1 MKPDRWEQVKALLD
15 AVLECPPEARAAYLA
30 EHVRDDPALQKEVAQ
45 LAAAFEAAGTFL
57 EAPAPVVAA
66 SLVTEATAAFTAGE
80 RLGVY
85 RLVRPLAQ
93 GGMGTV
99 YLAERDDGQFEQQVA
114 VKLIRQGLDTADV
127 QRRFRAERQILAR
140 LAHPRIARLIDGG
153 VTEAGRPYLVME
165 YVQGVPFDVPYCDG
179 RRLGVTAR
187 LRLFL
192 DVCEAVQYAHQN
204 LVVHRDLKPSNILVI
219 PATATT
225 EARDQVKLLDFGI
238 AKLLTDDPDDGQ
250 ARTRTGLRVMTPEY
264 AAPEQVRGEAVTT
277 ATDVYALGV
286 LLYRLLTGQAPY
298 RLEGLSTQEMER
310 TILEAEPPRPSV
322 ALTQALTLPEAAA
335 RARDTS
341 LAALRRT
348 LSGDLDTIV
357 MMALRKEPA
366 RRYPSVE
373 AFAEDL
379 RRFLDGRPVRAR
391 KDTLWYRAAK
401 FSRRHRVGV
410 VGSLLFVAFLVA
422 YAITTSVQARQ
433 IVRERDK
440 AEQVSRYLV
449 RLFKVADPYATTP
462 DALTVR
468 DVLENGVTEVDQ
480 ALGKQP
486 DVQAHMLSTIGRV
499 YHNLGYYDQARMLAE
514 RALAIRKRIYG
525 ASHPEVAAS
534 LNDLADARCF
544 LGDLEVSDS
553 LYRAAF
559 TMRQALLGPRHP
571 DNATTLHDWGL
582 LLYYLNRQA
591 ESEAYLQQAVDLR
604 RALFGDRDPS
614 VAEALHSLGATVA
627 AGGRAAAAEPMIRE
641 ALSIRRAVLDSDHP
655 DIPANMLL
663 LARLIQAQGRMDEA
677 LALGEEALALQ
688 RRRLGN
694 DHPLIAN
701 SLYTLAVMQRANR
714 TPAVA
719 DRLLQEALDIRRH
732 RLGNR
737 HSGVADLLH
746 LLGQVRL
753 DQGDTTR
760 AVEAFEES
768 YAILKEVHGT
778 ANPGT
783 QEVLRR
789 LADLYETLGRSA
801 DATRYR
807 ALVQPTSPD
816 TR

>member
-1 MKPDRWEQVKALLD
+1 
-15 AVLECPPEARAAYLA
+15 
-30 EHVRDDPALQKEVAQ
+30 
-45 LAAAFEAAGTFL
+45 
-57 EAPAPVVAA
+57 
-66 SLVTEATAAFTAGE
+66 
-80 RLGVY
+80 
-85 RLVRPLAQ
+85 
-93 GGMGTV
+93 
-99 YLAERDDGQFEQQVA
+99 
-114 VKLIRQGLDTADV
+114 
-127 QRRFRAERQILAR
+127 
-140 LAHPRIARLIDGG
+140 
-153 VTEAGRPYLVME
+153 
-165 YVQGVPFDVPYCDG
+165 
-179 RRLGVTAR
+179 
-187 LRLFL
+187 
-192 DVCEAVQYAHQN
+192 
-204 LVVHRDLKPSNILVI
+204 
-219 PATATT
+219 
-225 EARDQVKLLDFGI
+225 
-238 AKLLTDDPDDGQ
+238 
-250 ARTRTGLRVMTPEY
+250 MTPEY

-391 KDTLWYRAAK
+391 KDTLWYRTAK

-410 VGSLLFVAFLVA
+410 AGSLLFVAFLVA

-544 LGDLEVSDS
+544 LGDLALSDS

-641 ALSIRRAVLDSDHP
+641 ALSIRRAVLDADHP

-719 DRLLQEALDIRRH
+719 DQLLQEALDIRRH

-778 ANPGT
+778 TNPGT

-789 LADLYETLGRSA
+789 LADLYEALGRSA